1 LLKCTY
7 ATSAA
12 NALGANFVARLY
24 STFPEATPE
33 TIRGLV
39 VHSANWTDKM
49 FAQFKGTTNSDR
61 DVFKKLLRTCGYG
74 VPDFDKAV
82 NCYKNSLT
90 LIAEDTIQPFFKDGS
105 AIKTNVMNLYE
116 LPWPKEALEDL
127 GSQEVEMRVTLSY
140 FIEPAPTEMIVSN
153 FNRYNYPSHGLRFE
167 VNHPTED
174 IEQFKTRC
182 NKHGRDDEFES
193 SGLSSRDYWKLGV
206 KNRNFGSIISDV
218 WKGKAVELASCNHI
232 AIYPTNGWW
241 RTRKHLNAF
250 NNIAR
255 YTLIVSIYSSSN
267 DVDIYTPVLTQVTIP
282 IQTPI
287 PI

>member
-1 LLKCTY
+1 
-7 ATSAA
+7 
-12 NALGANFVARLY
+12 
-24 STFPEATPE
+24 
-33 TIRGLV
+33 
-39 VHSANWTDKM
+39 M
-49 FAQFKGTTNSDR
+49 
-61 DVFKKLLRTCGYG
+61 
-74 VPDFDKAV
+74 

>member
-1 LLKCTY
+1 MGVY
-7 ATSAA
+7 
-12 NALGANFVARLY
+12 
-24 STFPEATPE
+24 
-33 TIRGLV
+33 
-39 VHSANWTDKM
+39 
-49 FAQFKGTTNSDR
+49 
-61 DVFKKLLRTCGYG
+61 LR
-74 VPDFDKAV
+74 K
-82 NCYKNSLT
+82 S
-90 LIAEDTIQPFFKDGS
+90 
-105 AIKTNVMNLYE
+105 
-116 LPWPKEALEDL
+116 
-127 GSQEVEMRVTLSY
+127 
-140 FIEPAPTEMIVSN
+140 
-153 FNRYNYPSHGLRFE
+153 
-167 VNHPTED
+167 
-174 IEQFKTRC
+174 
-182 NKHGRDDEFES
+182 RDDEFES